1 MDLIKDDV
9 RKLFYNFLIPAISS
23 AVAVAAY
30 SLVDTIA
37 IGQGVG
43 PDGTAACALVL
54 PIFSIANFIA
64 LLCGIGGSV
73 LMSRAR
79 GSGNREKGDAYFTA
93 SIVLVATLTLVA
105 WILGNL
111 FQEHFYRLCG
121 ADDIL
126 MPYAMDYGA
135 WIFAFMPSF
144 VMTAFLGCYVRMD
157 GSPKFAM
164 YSTLIGGVVNMVGD
178 WLFVFPLNM
187 GMTGAAIATVCGS
200 VVQALM
206 LLSYILLKKTSL
218 KLAKPFRWIPA
229 FRKIRVTGF
238 SAGIG
243 ALAIIAVSFI
253 ANNQI
258 MRYAGGAAL
267 AVYGVLG
274 TVAALFTSIF
284 SGIGQAA
291 QPIASQNYGAG
302 NMDRCWL
309 AGKLGLKNALLF
321 GTLFAAVSI
330 AFPVEVA
337 SVFMKMTP
345 EVEEVTPYIMRV
357 FSLSYISQAV
367 CLFCVYFLQS
377 MVRPKM
383 ATLISL
389 LRGIVLN
396 GTFLMVFPLI
406 WGGNGI
412 WWAIFAA
419 ELVTMLIAILYTYTF
434 YRSQT
439 HARTDNTSKSKEN

>member
-9 RKLFYNFLIPAISS
+9 QKLYYKFLIPAISS

-64 LLCGIGGSV
+64 LLCGVGGAV

-79 GSGNREKGDAYFTA
+79 GGGNREKGDAYFTA
-93 SIVLVATLTLVA
+93 SIVLVAGLTLIA
-105 WILGNL
+105 WTLGNL
-111 FQEHFYRLCG
+111 FEEQFYRLCG
-121 ADDIL
+121 ADDLL
-126 MPYAMDYGA
+126 MPYAKEYGA

-144 VMTAFLGCYVRMD
+144 VMTAFLGCFVRTD
-157 GSPKFAM
+157 GSPRFAM
-164 YSTLIGGVVNMVGD
+164 CSTLIGGVVNIIGD

-187 GMTGAAIATVCGS
+187 GMAGAAIATVMGS
-200 VVQALM
+200 VVQAL
-206 LLSYILLKKTSL
+206 LLLGYILLRKTSL
-218 KLAKPFRWIPA
+218 KLAKPFQWMPA
-229 FRKIRVTGF
+229 FQKIMVTGF

-243 ALAIIAVSFI
+243 ALAVIAVSFI

-274 TVAALFTSIF
+274 TVSALFTSIF
-284 SGIGQAA
+284 SGIGQAT
-291 QPIASQNYGAG
+291 QPIASENYGAG
-302 NMDRCWL
+302 NLDRCWT
-309 AGKLGLKNALLF
+309 AEKLGMKSAILF
-321 GTLFAAVSI
+321 GTLFAAISI

-337 SVFMKMTP
+337 GVFMKMTP
-345 EVEEVTPYIMRV
+345 EVEEVTPNIMRV
-357 FSLSYISQAV
+357 FSLSYIPQAV
-367 CLFCVYFLQS
+367 SVFCVYYLQS
-377 MVRPKM
+377 VVHPKM

-389 LRGIVLN
+389 LRGIILN
-396 GTFLMVFPLI
+396 GAFLMIFPLI
-406 WGGNGI
+406 VGGNGI
-412 WWAIFAA
+412 WWAIFTA
-419 ELVTMLIAILYTYTF
+419 ELVTMLIAACYITVLYKRHRY
-434 YRSQT
+434 
-439 HARTDNTSKSKEN
+439 AK

>member
-9 RKLFYNFLIPAISS
+9 RKLFYKFLIPAISS

-64 LLCGIGGSV
+64 LLCGVGGSV

-79 GSGNREKGDAYFTA
+79 GGGNREKGDAYFTA
-93 SIVLVATLTLVA
+93 SIVLVAGLTLIA
-105 WILGNL
+105 WTLGNL
-111 FQEHFYRLCG
+111 FQEQFYRLCG
-121 ADDIL
+121 ADDLL
-126 MPYAMDYGA
+126 MPYAKEYGA

-144 VMTAFLGCYVRMD
+144 VMTAFLGCFVRTD
-157 GSPKFAM
+157 GSPRFAM
-164 YSTLIGGVVNMVGD
+164 CSTLIGGVVNIIGD

-187 GMTGAAIATVCGS
+187 GMAGAAIATVMGS
-200 VVQALM
+200 VVQAL
-206 LLSYILLKKTSL
+206 LLLGYILLRKTSL
-218 KLAKPFRWIPA
+218 KLAKPFRWMPA
-229 FRKIRVTGF
+229 FQKIMVTGF

-243 ALAIIAVSFI
+243 ALAVIAISFI

-258 MRYAGGAAL
+258 MKYAGGAAL

-274 TVAALFTSIF
+274 TVSALFTSIF
-284 SGIGQAA
+284 SGIGQAI
-291 QPIASQNYGAG
+291 QPIASENYGAG
-302 NMDRCWL
+302 NPDRCWT
-309 AGKLGLKNALLF
+309 AEKLGMKSAILF
-321 GTLFAAVSI
+321 GTLFAAISI

-337 SVFMKMTP
+337 GVFMKMTP

-357 FSLSYISQAV
+357 FSLSYIPQAV
-367 CLFCVYFLQS
+367 SVFCVYYLQS
-377 MVRPKM
+377 VVHPKM

-389 LRGIVLN
+389 LRGIILN
-396 GTFLMVFPLI
+396 GAFLMIFPLI
-406 WGGNGI
+406 VGGNGI
-412 WWAIFAA
+412 WWAIFTA
-419 ELVTMLIAILYTYTF
+419 ELVTMLIAAFYMISLYRRYQ
-434 YRSQT
+434 Y
-439 HARTDNTSKSKEN
+439 AK

>member
-1 MDLIKDDV
+1 MDLIKEDV

-64 LLCGIGGSV
+64 LVCGIGGSV

-79 GSGNREKGDAYFTA
+79 GAGHRAKGDAYFTA
-93 SIVLVATLTLVA
+93 SIVLVASLSFAAWTLGT
-105 WILGNL
+105 I
-111 FQEHFYRLCG
+111 FQEPFYRLCG

-126 MPYAMDYGA
+126 MPYAKDYGT
-135 WIFAFMPSF
+135 WIFAFLPSF

-164 YSTLIGGVVNMVGD
+164 YATLIGGVVNMIGD
-178 WLFVFPLNM
+178 WLFVFPLDM
-187 GMTGAAIATVCGS
+187 GMAGAAIATVCGS
-200 VVQALM
+200 VVQAF
-206 LLSYILLKKTSL
+206 LLLGYILLGKTSL
-218 KLAKPFRWIPA
+218 KLAKPFRWLPS
-229 FRKIRVTGF
+229 FRKIMVTGF

-243 ALAIIAVSFI
+243 ALAVIAVSFI

-258 MRYAGGAAL
+258 MRYADGAAL

-291 QPIASQNYGAG
+291 QPIVSQNDGAEQL
-302 NMDRCWL
+302 DRCWI
-309 AGKLGLKNALLF
+309 AGKLGIKNALVFGALF
-321 GTLFAAVSI
+321 TVVSL

-337 SVFMKMTP
+337 GIFMKMTP

-357 FSLSYISQAV
+357 FSLSYIPHAV

-377 MVRPKM
+377 MVRPRM

-389 LRGIVLN
+389 LRGIILN
-396 GTFLMVFPLI
+396 GTFLILFPMI
-406 WGGNGI
+406 WGSEGI

-419 ELVTMLIAILYTYTF
+419 ELVTMLVAACYMLTLY
-434 YRSQT
+434 RRQT
-439 HARTDNTSKSKEN
+439 HAKS

>member
-1 MDLIKDDV
+1 MNLIKDDV
-9 RKLFYNFLIPAISS
+9 QKLFYKFLIPAISS

-64 LLCGIGGSV
+64 LVCGIGGSV

-79 GSGNREKGDAYFTA
+79 GGGNREKGDAYFTA
-93 SIVLVATLTLVA
+93 SIALVAVFTVIA
-105 WILGNL
+105 WIVGNL
-111 FQEHFYRLCG
+111 LQEPFYRLCG
-121 ADDIL
+121 ADEVL
-126 MPYAMDYGA
+126 LPYAKEYGS
-135 WIFAFMPSF
+135 WIFGFMPSF

-164 YSTLIGGVVNMVGD
+164 YSTLTGGVVNIIGD

-187 GMTGAAIATVCGS
+187 GMAGAAIATVMGS

-206 LLSYILLKKTSL
+206 LLGYILMKKTSL
-218 KLAKPFRWIPA
+218 KLAKPFKWTPA
-229 FRKIRVTGF
+229 FKKILVTGF

-243 ALAIIAVSFI
+243 ALAVIAVSFI

-258 MRYAGGAAL
+258 MKYAGGAAL

-274 TVAALFTSIF
+274 TVSALFTSIF
-284 SGIGQAA
+284 SGIGQAT
-291 QPIASQNYGAG
+291 QPIASENYGAG
-302 NMDRCWL
+302 NLDRCW
-309 AGKLGLKNALLF
+309 AAEKLGMKNAILF
-321 GTLFAAVSI
+321 GSLFAAISI

-337 SVFMKMTP
+337 GVFMKMTP

-357 FSLSYISQAV
+357 FSLSYIPQAV
-367 CLFCVYFLQS
+367 CVFCVYYLQS
-377 MVRPKM
+377 VVHPKM
-383 ATLISL
+383 ATLISM
-389 LRGIVLN
+389 LRGLILN
-396 GTFLMVFPLI
+396 GSFLMLFPLFL
-406 WGGNGI
+406 GGNGI
-412 WWAIFAA
+412 WWAIFSA
-419 ELVTMLIAILYTYTF
+419 ELVTMLLAVSYMLKL
-434 YRSQT
+434 YRSHSHEKT
-439 HARTDNTSKSKEN
+439 ANTN